1 MAAERLSQNA
11 MGEREN
17 NFQVHAPPVNL
28 PKGGVRSEELER
40 SFPLMPVTGVASII
54 APIAASPA
62 RSGFHSHMSPKRIF
76 FSKTGPS
83 DSPVF

>member
-40 SFPLMPVTGVASII
+40 SFPLI
-54 APIAASPA
+54 
-62 RSGFHSHMSPKRIF
+62 
-76 FSKTGPS
+76 PS
-83 DSPVF
+83 LEWDR